1 MTDLPVHLEAPEDE
15 AGKQVGSVRGSA
27 HKASTANDPGSYAGH
42 SAVLATMHGKEAAIS
57 AVLFDRLGLIVD
69 TVPNLDTDVLGTF
82 TGEVP
87 RTGTIRETAI
97 AKARLGMAASKLSI
111 GIASEGSY
119 GPHPHIPFVAG
130 GIELMVLVD
139 DSREI
144 IVTEHLIE
152 DTPIFDHA
160 FAYPHDELGAFLNR
174 IGFPDHALI
183 VKAAEAGVAAG
194 PVYKGLRSMEALALA
209 ISRCAAHSRDGRAL
223 IQTDMRAHMNPT
235 RMATLR
241 RLAAV
246 FAERVATPCP
256 ACAMPGYG
264 LVDVETGLPCE
275 ACGTPSI
282 MVRHQVFGCV
292 ACEHRERR
300 PRIDGRS
307 HADPGHCPICNP

>member
-1 MTDLPVHLEAPEDE
+1 L
-15 AGKQVGSVRGSA
+15 
-27 HKASTANDPGSYAGH
+27 TANRHGSYAGQR
-42 SAVLATMHGKEAAIS
+42 AVLATMHGKEAAIS
-57 AVLFDRLGLIVD
+57 AVLFDRLGLVVG
-69 TVPNLDTDVLGTF
+69 TAQNLDTDVLGTF

-97 AKARLGMAASKLSI
+97 AKARLGMASTGLPV

-119 GPHPHIPFVAG
+119 GPHPYFPLVAG

-139 DSREI
+139 DVREI
-144 IVTEHLIE
+144 VVSEYLIE
-152 DTPIFDHA
+152 DSPVFDHV
-160 FAYPHDELGAFLNR
+160 FAHPNDELGAFLDR
-174 IGFPDHALI
+174 TGFPDHALI
-183 VKAAEAGVAAG
+183 VKAAEAGVAGG
-194 PVYKGLRSMEALALA
+194 PVYKGLRGKKALALA
-209 ISRCAAHSRDGRAL
+209 ISQCAEHSRDGRAL

-241 RLAAV
+241 RLAAI

-300 PRIDGRS
+300 PRIDRRS